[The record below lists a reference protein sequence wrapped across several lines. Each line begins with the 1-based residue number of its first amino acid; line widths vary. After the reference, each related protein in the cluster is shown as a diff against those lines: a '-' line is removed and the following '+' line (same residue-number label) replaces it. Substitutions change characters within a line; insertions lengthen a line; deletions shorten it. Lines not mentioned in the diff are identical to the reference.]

1 MKVVIERSL
10 KSSVLINN
18 KEERSINK
26 GLVVLLGITNNDK
39 VEDIN
44 YLVKKITNLRIFED
58 KNNKMNYSVKDINGD
73 ILVISQFTLYANT
86 KKGNRPSF
94 ENSLKFEE
102 AKKLYDTFIK
112 KLKEEYGNILTGEFG
127 SDMKVSTINDGPVTI
142 IIDTKENC
150 NEKE

>member
-58 KNNKMNYSVKDINGD
+58 KNNKMNYSVKDINGS
-73 ILVISQFTLYANT
+73 ILVISQFTLYAET

-94 ENSLKFEE
+94 TNSMKYED
-102 AKKLYDTFIK
+102 AKEIYQLFIE
-112 KLKEEYGNILTGEFG
+112 KLKEEGIDIKTGEFG
-127 SDMKVSTINDGPVTI
+127 SDMKVNTINDGPVTI
-142 IIDTKENC
+142 IIDTKEVL
-150 NEKE
+150 

>member
-10 KSSVLINN
+10 KSSVLIDN

-39 VEDIN
+39 LKDIN

-112 KLKEEYGNILTGEFG
+112 KLKEEYGNVLTGEFG